1 MEFQYTAQDK
11 NGKRVS
17 SVATADAIDTLV
29 GRLKNQG
36 LIPLRVSEVKSS
48 GISFKKGRGLQRG
61 KVKAGELAVFTRQ
74 LSSILNAG
82 VLLTE
87 ALHTIAEDME
97 NRYFGALIS
106 QMVADINSGEHFS
119 LALSKYPAVFPSTF
133 VAVVRSG
140 EEVGNLGM
148 TLGNLAQYLENY
160 ERMRQKLKNAMM
172 YPLFLSGFLVFVVAV
187 IVLFLIPKFKGI
199 FSRAGAQL
207 PLLTRIV
214 VGVSEFCLKNMLAG
228 IIFAVLI
235 GILAWYLL
243 KIKPIRFSVDRWA
256 LKLPLFGSLIRKA
269 MVARFCHTFSILLE
283 GGVGITVGLSVS
295 GGVVNNLF
303 LQQIIEKIKNKVVAG
318 GSLDESIRSHGVFPK
333 IVAKMVAVGEKS
345 GKLDDML
352 KRSAEYYDAELETT
366 LNNFSSL
373 IEPVFIVLIGAVV
386 LIVVLALY
394 LPIFKMSM
402 AVR

>member
-1 MEFQYTAQDK
+1 MEFQYTARDK
-11 NGKRVS
+11 SGRHIS

-29 GRLKNQG
+29 GRLKNEG
-36 LIPLRVSEVKSS
+36 LIPLRISEVKSAGVS
-48 GISFKKGRGLQRG
+48 LKKSRGLQRG
-61 KVKAGELAVFTRQ
+61 RVKANELAVFARQ

-87 ALHTIAEDME
+87 AMRTISEDME
-97 NRYFGALIS
+97 NPYFGALIAR
-106 QMVADINSGEHFS
+106 VVDDINAGEHFS

-160 ERMRQKLKNAMM
+160 ERMRQKLKSAMM
-172 YPLFLSGFLVFVVAV
+172 YPMFLFGFFVFVVAV

-199 FSRAGAQL
+199 FSHAGAQL

-214 VGVSEFCLKNMLAG
+214 VGISEFCLKNIAAG
-228 IIFAVLI
+228 IIFTVLI
-235 GILAWYLL
+235 GTLIWYLL
-243 KIKPIRFSVDRWA
+243 KVKTIRFSVDKWA
-256 LKLPLFGSLIRKA
+256 LKLPIFGNIIRKA
-269 MVARFCHTFSILLE
+269 MVARFCHTFSILLA

-295 GGVVNNLF
+295 GDVVNNLF
-303 LQQIIEKIKNKVVAG
+303 LRRIIEKIKNKVIAG
-318 GSLDESIRSHGVFPK
+318 CSLDESIKTQGVFPK

-352 KRSAEYYDAELETT
+352 KRSAEYYDAELDAT

-373 IEPVFIVLIGAVV
+373 IEPVFIVLIGGVV

-394 LPIFKMSM
+394 LPIFKISM